1 MKNSRRH
8 ALGQHFLRDA
18 NILNRIAAAVQ
29 VVPGE
34 TVLEIGAGKGPLT
47 AALAASGARVVAVE
61 MDPPLAVELAK
72 KEIPGLTIVEGD
84 ILDLDWP
91 ALMKEHGAPA
101 GPFAVAGNL
110 PYSISSP
117 ILFRVVDLKDVISR
131 AVFLVQR
138 EMAERIIAGPGSK
151 DYAPLGILLQ
161 IHFEAKI
168 LFRLHPGSFIPPPKV
183 ESAVLA
189 LIKREHPLVDLKD
202 EAGFRKF
209 LFAAFAQRRKTL
221 SNNLAAAGYANE
233 SIAATVSSLGLDPR
247 IRAEQIPP
255 PLLAMLESAFGRNN
269 NVDYGI

>member
-18 NILNRIAAAVQ
+18 NILNRIAAAVH

-189 LIKREHPLVDLKD
+189 LIKRERPLVDLKD

-221 SNNLAAAGYANE
+221 SNNLAAAGYPTEVISRILSDLDLAK
-233 SIAATVSSLGLDPR
+233 TV
-247 IRAEQIPP
+247 RAEQIEIDEWAS
-255 PLLAMLESAFGRNN
+255 LFAAFHSRDK
-269 NVDYGI
+269 NVRG

>member
-1 MKNSRRH
+1 MKKSRRH
-8 ALGQHFLRDA
+8 ALGQHFLRDV

-29 VVPGE
+29 RRAGRDRTGDRRRQRPLDRGPGRR
-34 TVLEIGAGKGPLT
+34 GGPGRGRGDG
-47 AALAASGARVVAVE
+47 SS
-61 MDPPLAVELAK
+61 LAVELAK

-91 ALMKEHGAPA
+91 ALMKAHGAPA

-183 ESAVLA
+183 ESAVLV
-189 LIKREHPLVDLKD
+189 LIKRGRPLVDLKD

-221 SNNLAAAGYANE
+221 SNNLAAAGY
-233 SIAATVSSLGLDPR
+233 P
-247 IRAEQIPP
+247 AEQIARILSNLNLAKTIRSEQIEI
-255 PLLAMLESAFGRNN
+255 PLWVKIKDAFR
-269 NVDYGI
+269 VSD

>member
-1 MKNSRRH
+1 MKKSRRH
-8 ALGQHFLRDA
+8 ALGQHFLRDP
-18 NILNRIAAAVQ
+18 NILNKIAAAVHI
-29 VVPGE
+29 VPGE

-47 AALAASGARVVAVE
+47 AALTAAGARVVAVE
-61 MDPPLAVELAK
+61 KDPPLAAELAK
-72 KEIPGLTIVEGD
+72 QAIAGLTIVEGD

-91 ALMKEHGAPA
+91 ALMKKHGAPD

-117 ILFRVVDLKDVISR
+117 ILFRVVDLKKAISR
-131 AVFLVQR
+131 AVFLIQR
-138 EMAERIIAGPGSK
+138 ETAERITSGPGSK

-183 ESAVLA
+183 ESAVL
-189 LIKREHPLVDLKD
+189 LLTKRERPLVAIED

-221 SNNLAAAGYANE
+221 SNNLAAAGYPSE
-233 SIAATVSSLGLDPR
+233 KIARVLSGLEPR
-247 IRAEQIPP
+247 IRSEQIEIPEFAA
-255 PLLAMLESAFGRNN
+255 LWEKSGTGL
-269 NVDYGI
+269 

>member
-1 MKNSRRH
+1 MKKSRRH
-8 ALGQHFLRDA
+8 ALGQHFLRDP
-18 NILNRIAAAVQ
+18 NILNKIAAAVH
-29 VVPGE
+29 VLPGE
-34 TVLEIGAGKGPLT
+34 AVLEIGAGKGPLT
-47 AALAASGARVVAVE
+47 AALAAAGARIIAVE
-61 MDPPLAVELAK
+61 KDPPLATALRAEKMEGV
-72 KEIPGLTIVEGD
+72 TIVEGD

-138 EMAERIIAGPGSK
+138 EMAERITAGPGSK

-183 ESAVLA
+183 ESAVL
-189 LIKREHPLVDLKD
+189 LLTKRECPLVAIED

-221 SNNLAAAGYANE
+221 SNNLAAAGYPSE
-233 SIAATVSSLGLDPR
+233 EIARILSGLDLAKT
-247 IRAEQIPP
+247 IRSEQI
-255 PLLAMLESAFGRNN
+255 
-269 NVDYGI
+269 GIPCWAKLIDALCDGA

>member
-1 MKNSRRH
+1 MKKSRRH
-8 ALGQHFLRDA
+8 ALGQHFLRDT
-18 NILNRIAAAVQ
+18 NILNRIAAAVH

-47 AALAASGARVVAVE
+47 AALAAAGARVVAVE
-61 MDPPLAVELAK
+61 MDPPLATELAK

-117 ILFRVVDLKDVISR
+117 ILFRVVDLKDAVSR

-168 LFRLHPGSFIPPPKV
+168 LFRLHPGSFVPPPKV
-183 ESAVLA
+183 ESAVLM
-189 LIKREHPLVDLKD
+189 LTKREQPLVDLKD

-221 SNNLAAAGYANE
+221 SNNLAAAGYPAVQ
-233 SIAATVSSLGLDPR
+233 IARILSDLTLAKTV
-247 IRAEQIPP
+247 RAEQIEIDEWAS
-255 PLLAMLESAFGRNN
+255 LYVAFHAHHKIVNG
-269 NVDYGI
+269 